1 MVRPLFEGQT
11 INGIAGIQGGD
22 DDEIRMEFSGVYLYF
37 MYKDSTGGRRTLRW
51 HHIFERWEHYT
62 YSRPVRM
69 AYKKEG
75 DGALLYGT
83 EDGFIMRSGGTF
95 DDHGTPIDG
104 SFRTGALDQG
114 QPAKKK
120 VYGDIYVEALIP
132 TGETVVVQA
141 YLNDELSSETPQN
154 LVGTDARKRYKITL
168 GKDKLGRS
176 ISLDFTGINSTA
188 TKGCAIHEI
197 GIAYQ
202 IDQEDELLWDSY
214 FEDDGSM
221 EDKWITGLYMEADT
235 GGVNKDIAVFVD
247 GVERT
252 SEGSPFTINTSGM
265 KPVKISFSSPVRGT
279 HMRFTS
285 IAVVGKLRD
294 WRWLWEPQPVVL
306 TDPFAWDNLGSNH
319 EKYVKGFSID
329 ADTLGAAV
337 TLQLRT
343 NGNETLNALGSE
355 VFTFTHSGRQQSQF
369 AFSNASANQILAEV
383 VRFANTSS
391 NPLQVFNL
399 TWIFD
404 TEPPHKTRWNT
415 QERSF
420 NLPGWGHL
428 RDAYFAIR
436 SAADVTL
443 TVTIDGNVQSG
454 ITITNT
460 SGARVKKYVQFP
472 AFKGKVFQFTL
483 TSASDFKVYNE
494 DTNIWVKAWNSSV
507 GYKQFQLPFEGGT
520 QNP

>member
-1 MVRPLFEGQT
+1 
-11 INGIAGIQGGD
+11 
-22 DDEIRMEFSGVYLYF
+22 
-37 MYKDSTGGRRTLRW
+37 
-51 HHIFERWEHYT
+51 
-62 YSRPVRM
+62 
-69 AYKKEG
+69 
-75 DGALLYGT
+75 
-83 EDGFIMRSGGTF
+83 
-95 DDHGTPIDG
+95 
-104 SFRTGALDQG
+104 
-114 QPAKKK
+114 
-120 VYGDIYVEALIP
+120 
-132 TGETVVVQA
+132 
-141 YLNDELSSETPQN
+141 
-154 LVGTDARKRYKITL
+154 
-168 GKDKLGRS
+168 
-176 ISLDFTGINSTA
+176 
-188 TKGCAIHEI
+188 
-197 GIAYQ
+197 
-202 IDQEDELLWDSY
+202 
-214 FEDDGSM
+214 
-221 EDKWITGLYMEADT
+221 
-235 GGVNKDIAVFVD
+235 
-247 GVERT
+247 
-252 SEGSPFTINTSGM
+252 
-265 KPVKISFSSPVRGT
+265 
-279 HMRFTS
+279 
-285 IAVVGKLRD
+285 
-294 WRWLWEPQPVVL
+294 
-306 TDPFAWDNLGSNH
+306 
-319 EKYVKGFSID
+319 
-329 ADTLGAAV
+329 
-337 TLQLRT
+337 
-343 NGNETLNALGSE
+343 
-355 VFTFTHSGRQQSQF
+355 
-369 AFSNASANQILAEV
+369 